1 MEEDCTWLDVV
12 AFPPTGDTE
21 PPVDN
26 VEFMV
31 YSGWNMVGLPLNVE
45 NSSYENLFPNSVSN
59 TLFSFNGQYIAEENL
74 IPGTGYWIRIT
85 EDGNITIS
93 GSAITDLPISLMEG
107 WNLISGIS
115 TPVNVQNIID
125 PDAIIISGT
134 IYGFED
140 GYVEAESIHP
150 GHGYWLRSSGDG
162 EITLSASVT
171 SNRVSYFEVAGHLN
185 RLTFNSASLYFGEDI
200 SEENMLSYSLPPRPP
215 LGAMDIRFSGDTRLC
230 SKEDCVIEITNP
242 FEMINLYYEVKSLN
256 GQPEW
261 ILVNKK
267 TDDEYVLDG
276 TGVIKIV
283 GDASVLKLMKISS
296 STVPEEFL
304 LHPAYPNPFNPTT
317 TIRFNVG
324 TTSALSQVQIYDING
339 RLVETLADEVLELGQ
354 HTVQWNA
361 TAFSSGVYFVRMASE
376 AFSESQKILLL
387 K

>member
-1 MEEDCTWLDVV
+1 
-12 AFPPTGDTE
+12 
-21 PPVDN
+21 
-26 VEFMV
+26 
-31 YSGWNMVGLPLNVE
+31 
-45 NSSYENLFPNSVSN
+45 
-59 TLFSFNGQYIAEENL
+59 
-74 IPGTGYWIRIT
+74 
-85 EDGNITIS
+85 
-93 GSAITDLPISLMEG
+93 MEG

-125 PDAIIISGT
+125 PDAIIIPGT

-140 GYVEAESIHP
+140 GYVEAESIQP
-150 GHGYWLRSSGDG
+150 GYGYWLRSSGEG
-162 EITLSASVT
+162 EITISVSATANQIRSL
-171 SNRVSYFEVAGHLN
+171 EPPEHLN
-185 RLTFNSASLYFGEDI
+185 TLMLNNTSLYFGEGI
-200 SEENMLSYSLPPRPP
+200 PVENMLNYSLPPKPP
-215 LGAMDIRFSGDTRLC
+215 VGATDIRFSGDVKLC
-230 SKEDCVIEITNP
+230 SIDECVIEVMNP
-242 FEMINLYYEVKSLN
+242 SEMINLFYEIKPMNDESGWRLIN
-256 GQPEW
+256 E
-261 ILVNKK
+261 K
-267 TDDEYVLDG
+267 TDDEYQLDG